1 MVKVKYSG
9 LLLVP
14 LIKKRVHAASGTGVL
29 GHCRLKSPIPST
41 EYGKLG

>member
-14 LIKKRVHAASGTGVL
+14 LIKRVHAAEGAGIRV
-29 GHCRLKSPIPST
+29 SPSA
-41 EYGKLG
+41 